1 MAHEPIDF
9 RAYVLGWGRG
19 GVQRSLSKLN
29 VSLVTFKSSLLAA
42 SNLWGFVDLMPAA
55 SLVTLAAAAA
65 ARPEA
70 EADSEAAAGAA
81 FELGTML
88 ESSPEVSATAT
99 PNELLELL

>member
-70 EADSEAAAGAA
+70 EVDSEAEAA

-99 PNELLELL
+99 PNELL